1 MVREAGGAMGK
12 RCTVWDVGGREG
24 AWGALVGMAG
34 LRGTLGQEWAE
45 WRHRAVH
52 GPLQR
57 YGAARFCRMGR
68 AAEEG
73 AGTDGMKE
81 RQGCRPQGDRIA
93 SGEIYSKGLV
103 GCPRQSHGDAE
114 WSKK

>member
-1 MVREAGGAMGK
+1 M
-12 RCTVWDVGGREG
+12 
-24 AWGALVGMAG
+24 GMAG

-45 WRHRAVH
+45 WRHRTVH

-68 AAEEG
+68 AAGEG

-81 RQGCRPQGDRIA
+81 RQGCRPRGDRIA

-103 GCPRQSHGDAE
+103 GCPRQSHGDAG
-114 WSKK
+114 WNKK